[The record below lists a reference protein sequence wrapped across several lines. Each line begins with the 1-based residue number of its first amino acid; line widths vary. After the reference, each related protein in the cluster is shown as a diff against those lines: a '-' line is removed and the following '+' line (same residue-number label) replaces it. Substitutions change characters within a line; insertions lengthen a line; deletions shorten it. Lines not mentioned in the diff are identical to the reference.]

1 MVSFL
6 LRCCTNIKFK
16 STDSCT
22 LQFRDAKETLK
33 WPSTKLR
40 NSVRV
45 FDLLN
50 DIKFQSTDSFN
61 LQFIDAK
68 RTLKWPLTKLRIS
81 ECVFDLINE
90 IKFCPI

>member
-22 LQFRDAKETLK
+22 LQSRDAKETLK

-50 DIKFQSTDSFN
+50 DIKFQ
-61 LQFIDAK
+61 
-68 RTLKWPLTKLRIS
+68 
-81 ECVFDLINE
+81 
-90 IKFCPI
+90 

>member
-6 LRCCTNIKFK
+6 LRCCTNIKYK

-50 DIKFQSTDSFN
+50 DIKFQSTDTCTV
-61 LQFIDAK
+61 QFIDAK
-68 RTLKWPLTKLRIS
+68 RTLK
-81 ECVFDLINE
+81 
-90 IKFCPI
+90 